1 MDTDTSEETGVAD
14 GEPPKSTEHSL
25 EASESCPEPFTG
37 VWYPAPPLLGDAST
51 RAPAKGGTP
60 TRRGGEHPFAHP
72 TMDWELPRRAGGGP
86 NKAGFTGPGEA
97 ARGKAGGVLG
107 GTKRTPG
114 LSRVWSQL
122 HAKAIPDVMAAT
134 MSTHTTTSVVAPMIG
149 VLRGSV
155 GGKGE
160 NCIGQR
166 SAGVLA
172 PAYERPKREMSTRR

>member
-1 MDTDTSEETGVAD
+1 
-14 GEPPKSTEHSL
+14 
-25 EASESCPEPFTG
+25 
-37 VWYPAPPLLGDAST
+37 
-51 RAPAKGGTP
+51 
-60 TRRGGEHPFAHP
+60 
-72 TMDWELPRRAGGGP
+72 MDWELPRRAGGGP

-134 MSTHTTTSVVAPMIG
+134 MSTHTTTSVVSPMIG
-149 VLRGSV
+149 VLRGSL

-172 PAYERPKREMSTRR
+172 PAYERPKQVMSLRFFE